1 MKYWRRKRSPNYKSL
16 RMKSSILKN
25 QKKRWIKISKKKIII
40 LLIKSSV
47 TNVEFFQLLESGIN
61 VRVVKIMIYVNLV
74 KPAKSTLMVTP

>member
-1 MKYWRRKRSPNYKSL
+1 
-16 RMKSSILKN
+16 MKSSILKN

-61 VRVVKIMIYVNLV
+61 VGVVKIMISVNLV

>member
-1 MKYWRRKRSPNYKSL
+1 
-16 RMKSSILKN
+16 MKSSILKN

-61 VRVVKIMIYVNLV
+61 VRVVKIMIYVNFV
-74 KPAKSTLMVTP
+74 KSAKNTLMVTP